1 MVIYRKRVA
10 FGSERQLQQSG
21 EGRCGVCGCQVGE
34 THVAGCEAEECPV
47 CGQVVIGC
55 CCGGLSPHDG
65 ERIIGALY
73 RRFSDL
79 ESALRVVDEGY
90 CASGGGSSYLQHAVM
105 RFIFEHVPD
114 EAREEIV
121 RVFHLRFPGLVPQL
135 QDDEGRG
142 YYTAEQLAEALG
154 IPLGEVNERIEA
166 MIAAGDTIATGLGR
180 KLRKVH

>member
-1 MVIYRKRVA
+1 
-10 FGSERQLQQSG
+10 
-21 EGRCGVCGCQVGE
+21 
-34 THVAGCEAEECPV
+34 
-47 CGQVVIGC
+47 
-55 CCGGLSPHDG
+55 
-65 ERIIGALY
+65 
-73 RRFSDL
+73 
-79 ESALRVVDEGY
+79 
-90 CASGGGSSYLQHAVM
+90 M

-121 RVFHLRFPGLVPQL
+121 RVFHMRFPGLVPQL

-166 MIAAGDTIATGLGR
+166 MIAAGDGIVNGRGR